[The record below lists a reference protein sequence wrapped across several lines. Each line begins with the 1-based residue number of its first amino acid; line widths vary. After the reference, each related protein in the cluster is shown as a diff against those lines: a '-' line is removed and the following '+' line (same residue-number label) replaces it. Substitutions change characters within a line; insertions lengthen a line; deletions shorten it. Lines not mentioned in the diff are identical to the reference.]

1 MRIVALLQF
10 LYVNSRLKTAMKF
23 KHLYI
28 LFLLLFGQVFST
40 VAQYNQSLTNYT
52 LLKNNPEDLIPVTDL
67 SLHTFALIVPDQE
80 KYHPLI
86 NTLNRYADIRSEEH
100 TSELQSR

>member
-10 LYVNSRLKTAMKF
+10 LYVNSRLKTAMKS

-28 LFLLLFGQVFST
+28 LFLLLYGQVFST

-67 SLHTFALIVPDQE
+67 SLHTFEIGRASCRERVKILEAECVLYN
-80 KYHPLI
+80 KL
-86 NTLNRYADIRSEEH
+86 L
-100 TSELQSR
+100 LF